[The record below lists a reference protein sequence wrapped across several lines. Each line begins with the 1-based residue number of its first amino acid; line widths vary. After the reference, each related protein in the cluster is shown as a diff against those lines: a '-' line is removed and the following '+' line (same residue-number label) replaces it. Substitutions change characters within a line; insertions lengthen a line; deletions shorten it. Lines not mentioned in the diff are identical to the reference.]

1 MKSCNKGWVFAFWFY
16 LGILA
21 TISISAYMRILPV
34 KSSTIPFYDTIGH
47 FILIGLAAF
56 FGHLALNKRKIAVFN
71 LDIPV
76 APVLTG
82 FCSIIDE
89 LLQQLSPY
97 RTFDL
102 TDLAANFVGI
112 FCFYLLAERWN
123 LRKSSMKT
131 GAK

>member
-16 LGILA
+16 FAILA
-21 TISISAYMRILPV
+21 TISLSAYMRILPV

-47 FILIGLAAF
+47 FVLIGLAAF
-56 FGHLALNKRKIAVFN
+56 FGHLALNKRKIEVFKLAV
-71 LDIPV
+71 PV

-82 FCSIIDE
+82 ICSIIDE
-89 LLQQLSPY
+89 LLQRLSPY

-102 TDLAANFVGI
+102 TDLAADFVGI
-112 FCFYLLAERWN
+112 LFFYLLAERWN
-123 LRKSSMKT
+123 LRKPSIKT